1 MTDSPHDFVPC
12 KCNPN
17 VCILQPVWTGQERRN
32 PSGEEGI
39 SSEGGRQDDSF
50 VLQEVDRAKARK
62 AKEMTIYYQTLSD
75 ERARGKDARRRVL
88 FFVQSKQTGMVGRF
102 EPVTLEEAAKT
113 LREEAKE
120 LEEKLSRYVVIE
132 EVMPTESYDKNS
144 TRVNNTEIRIRS
156 LKSAAEQLERY
167 SKVIAKQKEVVA
179 KDFWTYEDETVTR
192 GELSFNRLTWTFDK
206 CGSEDAT
213 YLRPVYPEQA
223 LARYKHAFKCNNC
236 GEEYVK

>member
-1 MTDSPHDFVPC
+1 
-12 KCNPN
+12 
-17 VCILQPVWTGQERRN
+17 
-32 PSGEEGI
+32 
-39 SSEGGRQDDSF
+39 
-50 VLQEVDRAKARK
+50 LQEVDRAKARK

-75 ERARGKDARRRVL
+75 YVLEVKTPEGRA

-102 EPVTLEEAAKT
+102 EPVTLQEAAKT

-120 LEEKLSRYVVIE
+120 LEEKLSRYAVME

-144 TRVNNTEIRIRS
+144 TRVANTEIRIRS
-156 LKSAAEQLERY
+156 LKSAAEQ
-167 SKVIAKQKEVVA
+167 
-179 KDFWTYEDETVTR
+179 VTR
-192 GELSFNRLTWTFDK
+192 GELSFNRLTWTCDK

>member
-1 MTDSPHDFVPC
+1 MCAF
-12 KCNPN
+12 CNQ
-17 VCILQPVWTGQERRN
+17 CGQDK
-32 PSGEEGI
+32 SAGI
-39 SSEGGRQDDSF
+39 HQVRKEYLLKEAAKYYSF

-62 AKEMTIYYQTLSD
+62 AKEMTIYYQTRSD
-75 ERARGKDARRRVL
+75 YVLEVKTPEGRA

-144 TRVNNTEIRIRS
+144 NRVNNTEIRIRS

-167 SKVIAKQKEVVA
+167 SKVTAKQKEVVA

-192 GELSFNRLTWTFDK
+192 GELSFNRLTWTCDK

-236 GEEYVK
+236 GEEYAK